1 MYCMTQDEAYA
12 ARFMSKGS
20 AVAHLESAM
29 TCLVRLPGTSRNP
42 RIATGNAKI
51 LSKTQYVPKFVG
63 LLRIPDDIHAK
74 DGADGS
80 WQRVRRLKMLS
91 LPTGEYWYGHDK

>member
-20 AVAHLESAM
+20 AVAHLVSTM

-51 LSKTQYVPKFVG
+51 LNKTQYIPKIVG
-63 LLRIPDDIHAK
+63 SMCIPDDIHAK
-74 DGADGS
+74 DGENGS

-91 LPTGEYWYGHDK
+91 LPTGEYQYGHDK